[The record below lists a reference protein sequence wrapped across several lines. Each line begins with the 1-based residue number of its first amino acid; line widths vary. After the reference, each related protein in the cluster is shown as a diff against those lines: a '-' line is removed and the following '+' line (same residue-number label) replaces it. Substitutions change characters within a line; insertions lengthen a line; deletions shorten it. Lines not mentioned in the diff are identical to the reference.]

1 MALTRRSLLSLS
13 ALAPAAHLL
22 ARAGISA
29 TPSFPTSDSQGGWT
43 VLEQH
48 SIRAA
53 AGIDPQRMDGAFEY
67 VKTTSRHGGLLVLRH
82 GQLVYERY
90 FGRANRE
97 ANPNMHSI
105 GKMFTSVSCGIMLAE
120 HKDRFPDGLAQKVF
134 TREFLPEA
142 FPLSDSRMAGIQLGN
157 LLTMTSGLEGINYS
171 AAAPVVPVEEG
182 HTTAIAHG
190 ENVSLPSWVSSD
202 PLYDPLRNQDGSAL
216 HVKMW
221 TSPGG
226 GYLYS
231 RDPHIASI
239 VLRHVEGMELQEFVN
254 QRLATPMGFGPW
266 GYCLHQDRGD
276 LPHTTGESGIALRS
290 TDALRFG
297 YMLLNGGRWGDRQL
311 VPRDYVD
318 LLSRPSPFNPHSP
331 FSLMFE
337 VNADGHVARAPLDAF
352 FKSGAGGCAIYVI
365 PSLDMVIYKMTEADD
380 PTRNG
385 PKGKPPTAL
394 DASRDDWKPHPF
406 NQFCDG
412 PVDGDTGVRRTLELV
427 TSAVV
432 A

>member
-1 MALTRRSLLSLS
+1 MTRRSLIALS
-13 ALAPAAHLL
+13 AAAPAAHLL
-22 ARAGISA
+22 ARAGVTA
-29 TPSFPTSDSQGGWT
+29 TTSFPAPDSKGGWNE
-43 VLEQH
+43 VGPG
-48 SIRAA
+48 SMRSS
-53 AGIDPQRMDGAFEY
+53 AGIDPQRMDGAFNY

-82 GQLVYERY
+82 GQLVFERY
-90 FGRANRE
+90 FGRANRDS
-97 ANPNMHSI
+97 NPNMHSI
-105 GKMFTSVSCGIMLAE
+105 GKMFTSTSCGIMLAE
-120 HKDRFPDGLAQKVF
+120 HEDRFPDGLAQRVF
-134 TREFLPEA
+134 TNEFLPEA
-142 FPLSDSRMAGIQLGN
+142 FPLTDPRMADIQLGN
-157 LLTMTSGLEGINYS
+157 LLTMTSGLQAINYS
-171 AAAPVVPVEEG
+171 ATAPLVPAMEG
-182 HTTAIAHG
+182 HTTAIVHG
-190 ENVSLPSWVSSD
+190 ENVTLPSWVSSD
-202 PLYDPLRNQDGSAL
+202 PLYDPSRNQDASAL
-216 HVKMW
+216 HERMW

-239 VLRHVEGMELQEFVN
+239 VLRHVVGMELEEFVN

-266 GYCLHQDRGD
+266 GYSLHTDRGD

-297 YMLLNGGRWGDRQL
+297 YMLLNHGRWEDRQL

-318 LLSRPSPFNPHSP
+318 MLSRPSPFNPHSP

-337 VNADGHVARAPLDAF
+337 VNADGHVARAPRDAF

-365 PSLDMVIYKMTEADD
+365 LSMDMVIYKMTEADD
-380 PTRNG
+380 PKRNG
-385 PKGKPPTAL
+385 PKGTPAPAL
-394 DASRDDWKPHPF
+394 DASRDNWKPHSF
-406 NQFCDG
+406 NQFNDG